1 MMRPSGSY
9 AVMAQT
15 PNRDDKLQHF
25 PTPPWATRAL
35 CEWLNRQGY
44 KLAESDCLEP
54 AAGRGHMV
62 RPLTE
67 YFRSVSASDVADMG
81 VGFAVTD
88 FLLSGDTEKFDW
100 VISNPP
106 FTLALEFIFEGL
118 RRSRVGVAML
128 VRLSFLE
135 GINRYADLFS
145 VQRPAAIL
153 QYAERV
159 IIAKGVCRDP
169 SQYYIDEQGEKRKP
183 STATAYCWVIFTHG
197 RAAQS
202 TIFDWIGPCRE
213 ALERSGDYDQE
224 LSELGNDVTHL
235 VGSARP

>member
-1 MMRPSGSY
+1 MNRPSGSY

-35 CEWLNRQGY
+35 CEWLLGQGY
-44 KLAESDCLEP
+44 RLGDSDCLEP

-62 RPLTE
+62 RPLAE
-67 YFRSVSASDVADMG
+67 YFRSVQASDVADMG
-81 VGFAVTD
+81 MGYEVAD
-88 FLLSGDTEKFDW
+88 FLMSGNDDRTDW

-106 FTLALEFIFEGL
+106 FSLAQEFIFEGL

-135 GINRYADLFS
+135 GMTRHAELFS
-145 VQRPAAIL
+145 VQRPKAIL

-159 IIAKGVCRDP
+159 IIAKGICRDP
-169 SQYYIDEQGEKRKP
+169 SKFYTDENGEKRKP
-183 STATAYCWVIFTHG
+183 STATAYCWVIFTHDRAG
-197 RAAQS
+197 RPTS
-202 TIFDWIGPCRE
+202 FDWIAPSRDL
-213 ALERSGDYDQE
+213 LERAGDYDGE
-224 LSELGNDVTHL
+224 AEHV
-235 VGSARP
+235 